1 MPIIHS
7 MIPGHTGTFTIN
19 DGHIGYLAGHMNM
32 SSRALDV
39 QPWTIITLDGSTTY
53 ANVALY
59 PNGHAPDG
67 VVLYRHLSEI
77 RDLPPE
83 FSLVLEPIPA
93 NTTTTELPFIAGMIP
108 TPIEPPSPAPTNLTI
123 ESAPQRVDTT
133 PNTTNL
139 TRTNIP
145 QPPTTTPEATAEE
158 ELPIPIFLRHNTNNV
173 THIPDIQATPM
184 PENIPGLIGMTVN
197 IPGHEGAYYSGS
209 ENLEDIINAAGVS
222 TETLNSHPWSII
234 KANGEEKRWI
244 FSDLIQPIHAER
256 QRTYGVDTIDQ
267 MMSQGYQIYDYLDE
281 AINND
286 VIHQGSILTLNSL
299 PDIPAPHVAPVTTP
313 ANPTT
318 TAAIV
323 AEAPRADIVEIH
335 GMTSVTLVT
344 PMTQDTYYLNGN
356 TLGDLFDSIDAE
368 AIVDLI
374 GADIE
379 DCIIAITDANNHTT
393 RYAHEDYA
401 HHHLQRDSVNN
412 TYECLEEFEEKQI
425 LSQGCIIEF
434 APPNAI
440 TLVHQH
446 IPATTPVGADAP
458 TMPTPTISPIPTNI
472 PEIPGVVGVTLVTP
486 NDRNTYYLTG
496 NTLNDLFLAIDAE
509 SIENLVDAEIDD
521 CIINITD
528 TDNRTTRYGHADYI
542 RHHRQRFSVDETYQ
556 DMEEFE
562 ERHTLY
568 HNYTIEFIPPT
579 ITTTPESTTTPI
591 AAPISPVPDYIPGLM
606 AITVELPGHQGTYYV
621 THGHFSEFLRESG
634 LTMDRLRQFAWTVT
648 YPDGVTK
655 IGHQIISYEDH
666 PDGAADLSQHGM
678 IIRGAPLVAS

>member
-19 DGHIGYLAGHMNM
+19 DGQIGYLAGHMNM
-32 SSRALDV
+32 SSRALDT

-53 ANVALY
+53 ANVVLY
-59 PNGHAPDG
+59 PNGNAPDG
-67 VVLYRHLSEI
+67 VVLYRHLSEL

-93 NTTTTELPFIAGMIP
+93 NTTTQPPFIAGMIP
-108 TPIEPPSPAPTNLTI
+108 TPTAPAPATPTI
-123 ESAPQRVDTT
+123 TTAPPRVTVNT
-133 PNTTNL
+133 PDATNL

-145 QPPTTTPEATAEE
+145 QPPPTAPEPTTEE
-158 ELPIPIFLRHNTNNV
+158 ELPIPAFLRRNTDAV
-173 THIPDIQATPM
+173 AHTPDIAPTPM

-197 IPGHEGAYYSGS
+197 IPGHEGVYYSANEDLG
-209 ENLEDIINAAGVS
+209 DIINAAGIT
-222 TETLNSHPWSII
+222 TEILNSHPWSII

-244 FSDLIQPIHAER
+244 FSGLIEPIHTQR
-256 QRTYGVDTIDQ
+256 QASHNVDTIDQ
-267 MMSQGYQIYDYLDE
+267 MMAQGYQIYDDLDE
-281 AINND
+281 PINND
-286 VIHQGSILTLNSL
+286 VIHQGSTLTINPF
-299 PDIPAPHVAPVTTP
+299 PDMPAPPVAIPTNPMATT
-313 ANPTT
+313 ATDNTT
-318 TAAIV
+318 THI
-323 AEAPRADIVEIH
+323 PEIP
-335 GMTSVTLVT
+335 GTVGVTLVT
-344 PMTQDTYYLNGN
+344 PSTRDTYYLTGN
-356 TLGDLFDSIDAE
+356 TLGDLFDVIDAGT
-368 AIVDLI
+368 ITDLI
-374 GADIE
+374 DADIE

-412 TYECLEEFEEKQI
+412 TYECLEEFEERHI
-425 LSQGCIIEF
+425 LSQHCTIEF
-434 APPNAI
+434 IPPNAI

-446 IPATTPVGADAP
+446 IPATPPVVANAP

-486 NDRNTYYLTG
+486 NSRDTYYLTG

-509 SIENLVDAEIDD
+509 SIEGLIDTEIDD
-521 CIINITD
+521 CIISITD
-528 TDNRTTRYGHADYI
+528 ADNRTTRYGHADYI
-542 RHHRQRFSVDETYQ
+542 QHHRQRFSVDETYQ
-556 DMEEFE
+556 EMEEFE

-579 ITTTPESTTTPI
+579 VTTTPETTATPVT
-591 AAPISPVPDYIPGLM
+591 APISPVPDYIPGLM

-621 THGHFSEFLRESG
+621 THGRFSEFLRESG
-634 LTMDRLRQFAWTVT
+634 LTMDRLRQFAWTIT